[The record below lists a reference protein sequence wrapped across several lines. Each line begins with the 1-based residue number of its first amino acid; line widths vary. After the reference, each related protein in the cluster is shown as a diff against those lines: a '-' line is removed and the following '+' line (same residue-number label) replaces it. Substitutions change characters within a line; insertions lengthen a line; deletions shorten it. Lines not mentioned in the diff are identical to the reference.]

1 MPRMRAKVLVFAL
14 TLAAAGCGGP
24 VVDLTENLKVLDIST
39 GWQDDGV
46 VDGDK
51 NKLVPRA
58 QFKLQNNSDQTLTV
72 LQVNAVFRRLNE
84 AQELGAQFKP
94 VTSSEGLAP
103 GQTSPDI
110 VVKSNFGYKGTEPR
124 AVILQNSHFVDAK
137 VEIFAK
143 YGSQQWKRIA
153 EYPIERKLIE
163 R

>member
-1 MPRMRAKVLVFAL
+1 MRANVLAL
-14 TLAAAGCGGP
+14 AMTLVSAGCAGGP
-24 VVDLTENLKVLDIST
+24 VVDLAENLKVLDVST
-39 GWQDDGV
+39 GWKDEGV
-46 VDGDK
+46 IDGDK
-51 NKLVPRA
+51 NKLVPTA
-58 QFKLQNNSDQTLTV
+58 QFKLQNNSAQTLKV

-84 AQELGAQFKP
+84 AQELGAQYKP

-103 GQTSPDI
+103 GQTTDPI

>member
-1 MPRMRAKVLVFAL
+1 MRATFLAL
-14 TLAAAGCGGP
+14 ALSLASAGCGGP
-24 VVDLTENLKVLDIST
+24 VIDLAQNLKVVDVST
-39 GWQDDGV
+39 GWKDEGV

-51 NKLVPRA
+51 NKLVPTA
-58 QFKLQNNSDQTLTV
+58 QFKLQNNSAQTLKV
-72 LQVNAVFRRLNE
+72 LQVNAVFRYVDAKWIDE
-84 AQELGAQFKP
+84 HYKP
-94 VTSSEGLAP
+94 VTGSEGLAP
-103 GQTSPDI
+103 GQTSETI

>member
-1 MPRMRAKVLVFAL
+1 MRANVLAL
-14 TLAAAGCGGP
+14 AMTLVSAGCAGGP
-24 VVDLTENLKVLDIST
+24 VVDLAENLKVLDVST
-39 GWQDDGV
+39 GWKDEGV
-46 VDGDK
+46 IDGDK
-51 NKLVPRA
+51 NKLAPTA
-58 QFKLQNNSDQTLTV
+58 QFKLQNNSAQTLKV

-84 AQELGAQFKP
+84 AQELGAQYKP

-103 GQTSPDI
+103 GQTTDPI

>member
-1 MPRMRAKVLVFAL
+1 MRATVLAL
-14 TLAAAGCGGP
+14 ALALASAGCGGP
-24 VVDLTENLKVLDIST
+24 VVDLAENLKVLDVAT
-39 GWQDDGV
+39 GWKDEGV
-46 VDGDK
+46 IDGDK
-51 NKLVPRA
+51 NKLVPTA
-58 QFKLQNNSDQTLTV
+58 QFKLQNNSDQTLKV

-84 AQELGAQFKP
+84 VQELGAQFKP
-94 VTSSEGLAP
+94 VTGSGGLAP
-103 GQTSPDI
+103 GQTSDAI

-153 EYPIERKLIE
+153 EYPIDRKLIE